1 VNVTA
6 TQTTAEGKQA
16 IKSVDF
22 FAGERFA
29 SGFYDSCREVKYG
42 PSAGYA
48 MTFIGGGAKDY
59 HGLLKFLGDEKP
71 LGSPFQIDFPSEIPP
86 GYTPLDPTPR
96 NCADADL
103 GSKCVCV
110 DCPSVCPVL
119 PYQPTPEDR
128 ATSCQ
133 VGAVTCLSFV
143 LLITYGLA
151 TFSFLTG
158 FTFQRLLRKKK
169 DRSYERVALSGDTSS
184 SLNNQA
190 VVSQPLN
197 APGSTS
203 NAGNR
208 SSLVGASSL
217 ALYFEGEDPNAPSDP
232 SRHHLGRG
240 ASLLDP
246 IETAQPRQYRL
257 NTILR
262 RGFYRLGLMCAS
274 HPWLTFAFIFAIF
287 SGLNFG
293 WKYFQVETD
302 PVRLW
307 VAPTSESRLQKDF
320 FDEHFGPFY
329 RPQQIFIT
337 APAGASSLTDPITN
351 SSTVAG
357 ELQPV
362 LSWSRLQWW
371 YGVEKTIAKLE
382 TEEGITLEDVCFKPA
397 GPDGECVVQSVMGW
411 YGDLDDWNE
420 SNWEDRLLFCSESP
434 GDQECLP
441 PFGQPLSPALVLGG
455 VEGEDYL
462 RAPSL
467 VVTYVLNNS
476 LDKEKIATVESWERL
491 LREFLFNLANNAPSE
506 AGAQIFFSTGV
517 SLEEELNKS
526 TNTDVRIVV
535 LSYLVMFLYV
545 SLTLGSNSSASR
557 DGSIIGSFYTW
568 IVGIP
573 SLLKRKTVTSP
584 SFSGDGRNR
593 VTWYPR
599 LPRRMFIGS
608 KFFLGL
614 FGILLVVLS
623 VSASVGLFSFLQVR
637 VTLIIAEVIP
647 FLVLAVGVDNVFI
660 IVHELDRQNAL
671 HGPSAQNPVIVHNGN
686 GPIGPLSPSS
696 YRSPFTSTHDESD
709 ADADSMPL
717 HLSPEERVARAV
729 AKMGPSILLST
740 TTETVAF
747 ALGALVPMPAV
758 RNFALY
764 AAGSVF
770 LNAVLQMTVFVSAM
784 TIDLRRVEVSIV
796 NMHTV

>member
-1 VNVTA
+1 
-6 TQTTAEGKQA
+6 
-16 IKSVDF
+16 
-22 FAGERFA
+22 
-29 SGFYDSCREVKYG
+29 
-42 PSAGYA
+42 
-48 MTFIGGGAKDY
+48 MTFIGRDAKDY
-59 HGLLKFLGDEKP
+59 RALLEFLGEKKP
-71 LGSPFQIDFPSEIPP
+71 FGSPFQINFPPETPS
-86 GYTPLDPTPR
+86 GYLPLDPPPR

-103 GSKCVCV
+103 GSKCVCI
-110 DCPSVCPVL
+110 DCPSVCPLL
-119 PYQPTPEDR
+119 PPQLTPGER
-128 ATSCQ
+128 AASCQ
-133 VGAVTCLSFV
+133 IGAVTCLSFV
-143 LLITYGLA
+143 LLIAYGLA
-151 TFSFLTG
+151 ALAFLLG
-158 FTFQRLLRKKK
+158 FTLQRFMRKRK

-184 SLNNQA
+184 SLNNQP
-190 VVSQPLN
+190 VVSQPLHG
-197 APGSTS
+197 PPSGS

-217 ALYFEGEDPNAPSDP
+217 ALYFDGEEPSAQEV

-246 IETAQPRQYRL
+246 NETVQPRQYRL
-257 NTILR
+257 NTLLR
-262 RGFYRLGLMCAS
+262 RAFYRLGLTSAS
-274 HPWLTFAFIFAIF
+274 HPWLMFVFVFTIFA
-287 SGLNFG
+287 GLNSG

-329 RPQQIFIT
+329 RPQQIFLT
-337 APAGASSLTDPITN
+337 APASDASLTDPITN
-351 SSTVAG
+351 SSSVAE
-357 ELQPV
+357 ELQPI
-362 LSWSRLQWW
+362 LSWERLQWW
-371 YGVEKTIAKLE
+371 DSVEKQIAKLK
-382 TEEGITLEDVCFKPA
+382 TDDGVTLKDVCFKPA
-397 GPDGECVVQSVMGW
+397 GPQGVCVVQSVMGW
-411 YGDLDDWNE
+411 YGDLDDWPE
-420 SNWEDRLLFCSESP
+420 KEWKDRLLNCANAP
-434 GDQECLP
+434 GDQDCLP

-455 VEGEDYL
+455 VKDGDYL
-462 RAPSL
+462 GAPSL

-476 LDKEKIATVESWERL
+476 LDEKVVAKVESWERL
-491 LREFLFNLANNAPSE
+491 LRSFLSDLAENAPTD
-506 AGAQIFFSTGV
+506 AGTQVFFSTGV

-545 SLTLGSNSSASR
+545 SLTLGSNSSASE

-573 SLLKRKTVTSP
+573 SLFRKKDVTSP
-584 SFSGDGRNR
+584 PLAGVGRR
-593 VTWYPR
+593 RSTWYPR

-614 FGILLVVLS
+614 FGIMLVILS
-623 VSASVGLFSFLQVR
+623 VSASVGLFSFLHVR

-660 IVHELDRQNAL
+660 LVHELDRQNSL
-671 HGPSAQNPVIVHNGN
+671 HGPNAQNPAIVHGGN
-686 GPIGPLSPSS
+686 GPNGQISPSS
-696 YRSPFTSTHDESD
+696 YRSPFMSTHDESD
-709 ADADSMPL
+709 ADADSVPL

-770 LNAVLQMTVFVSAM
+770 LNACLQMTVFVSAM
-784 TIDLRRVEVSIV
+784 TIDLRRVEVSVFHRICV
-796 NMHTV
+796 ISRLMLRVG